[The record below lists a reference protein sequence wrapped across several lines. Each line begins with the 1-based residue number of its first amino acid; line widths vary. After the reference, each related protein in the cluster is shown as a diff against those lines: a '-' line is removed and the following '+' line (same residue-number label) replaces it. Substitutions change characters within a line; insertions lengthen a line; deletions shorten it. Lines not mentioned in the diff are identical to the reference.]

1 MADTMATPSVLA
13 EPMHTESYQ
22 KPSGGLDDES
32 AVPEHLRMSVL
43 TAGADSVHMMAKF
56 EQMSNEDL
64 SDEEKAPSNITN
76 AMLTMY
82 ESSYQVVKLMHT
94 EVI

>member
-1 MADTMATPSVLA
+1 
-13 EPMHTESYQ
+13 
-22 KPSGGLDDES
+22 
-32 AVPEHLRMSVL
+32 
-43 TAGADSVHMMAKF
+43 MAKF